1 MPKKK
6 DESLRKKVLE
16 ILQNVKGRPI
26 WNREIS
32 RQSGVHP
39 MTVSKI
45 LDEFSLAGLI
55 KDIHANVLPEGKLK
69 IRLVELKG

>member
-45 LDEFSLAGLI
+45 FDEFLLAGLI